1 MARVCTVCRH
11 DRRHDVEVALV
22 RREPYRD
29 IARRFSVSKD
39 ALSRHTKE
47 HLPDRLLKA
56 QEHEDVRE
64 ALDVVAQL
72 KVINDAS
79 LAILKEARDE
89 GEPGTA
95 LRAIDRIHK
104 QIELQATLLHQ
115 LDEGSRVNN
124 DVVIAPH
131 AQVAIVQA
139 LEGYPAARQ
148 TVADTLGKL
157 CDSGTS

>member
-1 MARVCTVCRH
+1 MPRACTVCRH

-22 RREPYRD
+22 RRDALRD

-39 ALSRHTKE
+39 ALSRHAKE

-72 KVINDAS
+72 KLINEAS
-79 LAILKEARDE
+79 LTILKEARDE

-95 LRAIDRIHK
+95 LRAIDRIQR
-104 QIELQATLLHQ
+104 QIELQAKLLGN
-115 LDEGSRVNN
+115 LDERPAVNLYISTEWLELRA
-124 DVVIAPH
+124 VIVSALEPH
-131 AQVAIVQA
+131 PDARNSVLRA
-139 LEGYPAARQ
+139 LEGTA
-148 TVADTLGKL
+148 
-157 CDSGTS
+157 SGNA